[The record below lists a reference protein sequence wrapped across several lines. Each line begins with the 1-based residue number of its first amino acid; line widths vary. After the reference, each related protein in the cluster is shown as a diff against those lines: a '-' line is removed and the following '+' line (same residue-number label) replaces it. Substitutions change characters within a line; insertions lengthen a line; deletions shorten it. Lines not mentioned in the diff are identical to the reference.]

1 MEVFFG
7 CVGGRIRE
15 AIPTRVGPLPPQVL
29 CYFWFN
35 CPQWSILPTVLSFEV
50 RQGKAI
56 LKIAGNLNDRQWEG
70 WESATG
76 RQAYLGDF
84 SPPKNLFGDLIFL
97 VRWILS
103 SDHR

>member
-56 LKIAGNLNDRQWEG
+56 LKIAGNL
-70 WESATG
+70 
-76 RQAYLGDF
+76 GDF